1 MPRETKSNGQKDIFD
16 RFYTKEDVVNKCLT
30 VLNLNDFDCIIEPSA
45 GTGNFLKNLPADS
58 NVFAYD
64 IAPEADGIEKIDWF
78 SVDKTQF
85 NVFKSIL
92 VLGNP
97 PFGQQ
102 NSLAIRFF
110 NESAK
115 FCNTIAFVLP
125 LSFKKSSVQNRLDL
139 NFHLIKEI
147 DLDNCGFML
156 LDKQEVTVPCVFQIW
171 ERQDKPRKKIKGK
184 ITSTEFIFTD
194 KENADFRIQRVGGN
208 AGKAFF
214 DLNKSA
220 SSNYFIKN
228 NSKLSN
234 EDFIE
239 LVNHLIF
246 PSIEFTV
253 GPKSLSKTEL
263 IEIIEENI
271 K

>member
-1 MPRETKSNGQKDIFD
+1 MPRETKSNGQKDTFD
-16 RFYTKEDVVNKCLT
+16 RFYTKLDIVKKCLT
-30 VLNLNDFDCIIEPSA
+30 ALNLNDFDCIIEPSA
-45 GTGNFLKNLPADS
+45 GTGNFLKDLPAAAS
-58 NVFAYD
+58 VFAYD
-64 IAPEADGIEKIDWF
+64 IAPEADNIEKADWF
-78 SVDKTQF
+78 NVDKTQF
-85 NVFKSIL
+85 NKFKSIL

-125 LSFKKSSVQNRLDL
+125 LSFKKISVQNRLDL
-139 NFHLIKEI
+139 NFHLVKEI

-156 LDKQEVTVPCVFQIW
+156 LDKQEIAVPCVFQVW
-171 ERQDKPRKKIKGK
+171 EKQSKPRKKVKGK
-184 ITSTEFIFTD
+184 TTSTEFTFTD
-194 KENADFRIQRVGGN
+194 KKNADFRIQRVGGN
-208 AGKAFF
+208 AGKASF
-214 DLNKSA
+214 DLDKA
-220 SSNYFIKN
+220 ESSNYFIKN
-228 NSKLSN
+228 NSNLSN
-234 EDFIE
+234 EDFVE